1 MDRINNID
9 RIIEKVTNLKKPV
22 IIGISGFGGCGK
34 STFANNLND
43 KLNGAIIGVDS
54 FCKTTDNIEYSMWSI
69 MDYERLENEVLMPF
83 CKGSLIRYKPFDWKN
98 NALGQIKE
106 VLSEVL
112 IVEGVGLFRPEL
124 MKYFN
129 ITVWIDCSIEE
140 AIKRRNNRDINE
152 YGVDNSTL
160 WNGIWKE
167 NDKDCFNK
175 YLPLENVDFIFE
187 SNCREF

>member
-1 MDRINNID
+1 MNIINNID
-9 RIIEKVTNLKKPV
+9 RIIEKVKNLEKPV

-34 STFANNLND
+34 STLANSLND

-54 FCKTTDNIEYSMWSI
+54 FCKTTDNNEYSMWDI
-69 MDYERLENEVLMPF
+69 MDYERLENEVLIPF
-83 CKGSLIRYKPFDWKN
+83 YQGSSVRYKPFDWEN

-106 VLSEVL
+106 VSSKVL
-112 IVEGVGLFRPEL
+112 IIEGVGLFRPEL
-124 MKYFN
+124 MKYFK

-140 AIKRRNNRDINE
+140 AIKRGNARDVNE

-160 WNGIWKE
+160 WNGLWKE
-167 NDKDCFNK
+167 NDMDCFNR

-187 SNCREF
+187 STCREF